1 MSLKESGLRARSYV
15 SMARPPRDRVELS
28 DHERVVLERT
38 ARAEKLPFQE
48 VQRARIVLYAAEGLH
63 DTEIAARLD
72 TSPGLVG
79 RWRRRFVVDRLEGL
93 KDKPRSGR
101 PRRFPPGAGRRG
113 QGGRLR
119 VAGHPRPAVGALLA
133 H

>member
-1 MSLKESGLRARSYV
+1 MGALNMSV
-15 SMARPPRDRVELS
+15 MARPPRHRIELS
-28 DHERVVLERT
+28 EQDRAVLERT

-48 VQRARIVLYAAEGLH
+48 VLRARIVLYAADGVP

-79 RWRRRFVVDRLEGL
+79 RWRRRFAEQRLDGL
-93 KDKPRSGR
+93 KDRPRSGR

-113 QGGRLR
+113 QGDR
-119 VAGHPRPAVGALLA
+119 VRAADLSRPAAGSLLA
-133 H
+133 R

>member
-1 MSLKESGLRARSYV
+1 
-15 SMARPPRDRVELS
+15 MARPARHRIELS
-28 DHERVVLERT
+28 EQERGELVRI
-38 ARAEKLPFQE
+38 ARAEKRPWQE

-72 TSPGLVG
+72 TTPGIVG
-79 RWRRRFVVDRLEGL
+79 KWRRRFAELRLEGL
-93 KDKPRSGR
+93 KDKPRAGR

-113 QGGRLR
+113 QGGGVRAADPLR
-119 VAGHPRPAVGALLA
+119 AAAVALLP